1 VKHEASGLAAAG
13 SQPARCDVGPVI
25 CGSMSSLKER
35 AGVKRGWP
43 AVLRWLRGLQGR
55 EEWPHGWFPLAG
67 ALSCEPGGGSG
78 TGRSPAAVAAP
89 QASLTRRPASPIM
102 AGPGE
107 SRRRGNGGYAVVVA
121 PSCRCAAWQARW
133 LPSSLRDA
141 RPGWPGP
148 HGAVRVSP
156 GAGQSH
162 SRPRRRGGGHT
173 FARPRARPG
182 RQLTPPDGK
191 RGGRAR
197 RAGRRTPGSAAPGP
211 PRSWRCSG
219 LPSRGGPGSPP

>member
-1 VKHEASGLAAAG
+1 MPHRGAPDHDGVIPEGAGRCQAGLACGFAMAAG
-13 SQPARCDVGPVI
+13 FAGQGGMASRLVSPGWCPFV
-25 CGSMSSLKER
+25 R
-35 AGVKRGWP
+35 AGRRVRDR
-43 AVLRWLRGLQGR
+43 A
-55 EEWPHGWFPLAG
+55 
-67 ALSCEPGGGSG
+67 EPGRRGGAAG
-78 TGRSPAAVAAP
+78 VLDAQAGEPDHGRPGGKP
-89 QASLTRRPASPIM
+89 QA
-102 AGPGE
+102 
-107 SRRRGNGGYAVVVA
+107 RGRGYAVVVA

-141 RPGWPGP
+141 RPCWPGP

-162 SRPRRRGGGHT
+162 SRPRRRSGGHT